1 MRALAALALAL
12 LFALSPAGWRAG
24 RSSPCLAADSSSADV
39 IDDIADIVTGTS
51 HSDSVSRAQ
60 LYLPSVAANQVTL
73 VTTDSIC
80 YAAILGLDRTDSTT
94 QAYVLRVGS
103 SAYVVRFP
111 PSGGGTVYF
120 YTEDSTFTFKAISTF

>member
-1 MRALAALALAL
+1 MRTLAALSTAFL
-12 LFALSPAGWRAG
+12 LVSTGASWHAHPL
-24 RSSPCLAADSSSADV
+24 SPCLPADSSSADV